1 MACSACERSVVG
13 GHVGPSSSPGNGAPR
28 SHTHPYMCN
37 VAMCFDCKIDSA
49 PPPLAPLTSVS
60 AGPPMTRQ
68 LQFDAVYAL
77 GLFLHVLL
85 PKKIDELSASSDMCT
100 YVYCD
105 IVSCANRATG
115 WD

>member
-28 SHTHPYMCN
+28 PHTHPYKTLQC
-37 VAMCFDCKIDSA
+37 VDCKIGSA

-85 PKKIDELSASSDMCT
+85 PKKKLMS
-100 YVYCD
+100 
-105 IVSCANRATG
+105 
-115 WD
+115 